1 MKNTL
6 RKIVISTMIA
16 VTAATAAIAPAA
28 TVVMASDGFEAI
40 YENGYKYYYSHDTG
54 KYYYA
59 DADGNIACDS
69 HGPIE
74 MDRKNAAASSLDK
87 SLYGATRYC
96 NVNDFLAL
104 RTGPDSDAAMIA
116 KLAPNA
122 QVTIIGTVGDW
133 VKVYAPSVDSDGYVY
148 GAYLSKSKQASS
160 SKPASTAVYKT
171 VRGTKHYLALRTDT
185 CYDERNE
192 IAKLYN
198 GETVKVLNS
207 NVNGSGYACI
217 LESESCPGLS
227 SLYSESYSP
236 YSQPTCVA
244 SISSMSSR
252 PPCFLSYSFTTPN
265 PLPPFQSRLCFLL
278 PSGAS

>member
-59 DADGNIACDS
+59 DVDGNIACDS

-96 NVNDFLAL
+96 NVSDFLAL
-104 RTGPDSDAAMIA
+104 RTGPDSDAALIA

-207 NVNGSGYACI
+207 NVNGSGYAKV
-217 LESESCPGLS
+217 
-227 SLYSESYSP
+227 Y
-236 YSQPTCVA
+236 A
-244 SISSMSSR
+244 
-252 PPCFLSYSFTTPN
+252 
-265 PLPPFQSRLCFLL
+265 
-278 PSGAS
+278 PSVDKTGYVNAEYLR

>member
-59 DADGNIACDS
+59 DVDGNIACDS

-104 RTGPDSDAAMIA
+104 RTGPDSDAALIA

-133 VKVYAPSVDSDGYVY
+133 VKVYAPSVDSDGRIPLKVKA
-148 GAYLSKSKQASS
+148 GFFQQA
-160 SKPASTAVYKT
+160 
-171 VRGTKHYLALRTDT
+171 GKH
-185 CYDERNE
+185 
-192 IAKLYN
+192 
-198 GETVKVLNS
+198 
-207 NVNGSGYACI
+207 
-217 LESESCPGLS
+217 S
-227 SLYSESYSP
+227 SL
-236 YSQPTCVA
+236 QD
-244 SISSMSSR
+244 SSR
-252 PPCFLSYSFTTPN
+252 HKALSRTQNRYM
-265 PLPPFQSRLCFLL
+265 LR
-278 PSGAS
+278 